1 MQGTTEVRIKS
12 SYYLAKEIL
21 AKDPVPIWWEHGP
34 RKWCKYAIGRAKI
47 GRILKRKAK
56 EEDNKRKK
64 ETDLPIC
71 RRYTNWQLNTR
82 MP

>member
-47 GRILKRKAK
+47 GRILLKKELEKKAK
-56 EEDNKRKK
+56 EDK
-64 ETDLPIC
+64 
-71 RRYTNWQLNTR
+71 Q
-82 MP
+82 